1 MGKEIRG
8 WLLFPNS
15 SSNLYTYIHA
25 RADWMCWNNVNA
37 LLFSIFG
44 VQLID
49 FYPNAWQHHWDQR
62 KLEIWECRWR
72 LKDYNI
78 IQSRHL
84 YDVVRDKLINLR
96 CQWLLCHLQLVK
108 SIQAIEHIDWKK
120 RDQWERERER
130 EKRERERV
138 KGGSSRRL
146 LTLTLSNTHIEE

>member
-1 MGKEIRG
+1 MGFVLKTALGTKSRTVDSLDVCCPLDKYHLHLLINTFPHPVHKLARG
-8 WLLFPNS
+8 VTFRHHFYLDYWQEGRWERNRGVAALFLTHLPI
-15 SSNLYTYIHA
+15 YIHIYIHA

-78 IQSRHL
+78 IQS
-84 YDVVRDKLINLR
+84 
-96 CQWLLCHLQLVK
+96 CHL
-108 SIQAIEHIDWKK
+108 
-120 RDQWERERER
+120 
-130 EKRERERV
+130 
-138 KGGSSRRL
+138 
-146 LTLTLSNTHIEE
+146 